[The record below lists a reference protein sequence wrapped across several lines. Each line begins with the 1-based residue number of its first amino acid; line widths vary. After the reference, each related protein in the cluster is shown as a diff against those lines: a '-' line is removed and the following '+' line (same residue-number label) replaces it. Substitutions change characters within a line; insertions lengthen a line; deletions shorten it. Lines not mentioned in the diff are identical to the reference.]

1 MYKIIG
7 ADLQEY
13 GPSSAEELRQW
24 VREGRADGRT
34 LVRAEGTTEWKP
46 LASFPELAEALAE
59 SPLAGQSPPSL
70 PKDPTTLPEDITTR
84 DWDLDIPSCVNRSW
98 VLIQGQFWPVIGVSL
113 VVFLATGGINEIIGM
128 FSRPAMNEL
137 MAGHF
142 SATGIL
148 MVLLTSLIGGPVQ
161 IVFTAGLCR
170 YYLKLM
176 RGEDAEFGDA
186 FSGFGGSL
194 VQLISL
200 GFVQN
205 LLVIVGLCLCV
216 VPGIYVAIGWTFA
229 MVLVIDKRMDFWPA
243 MELSRKVVTR
253 HWFIIFGLV
262 LLNGLISAAGIV
274 ACCIGVFVTIPI
286 ALISLLYAYEDIFG
300 HRAGPKA

>member
-24 VREGRADGRT
+24 VREGRADGRSM
-34 LVRAEGTTEWKP
+34 VRAEGTTEWKP
-46 LASFPELAEALAE
+46 LSSFPELAAALGE
-59 SPLAGQSPPSL
+59 SPLAGQPPPA
-70 PKDPTTLPEDITTR
+70 PKDPASLPDDIRER
-84 DWDLDIPSCVNRSW
+84 DWDLDIGSCVGRSW
-98 VLIQGQFWPVIGVSL
+98 GLIQRQFWPVVGVSL
-113 VVFLATGGINEIIGM
+113 VVFLAIGGINEIIGM

-142 SATGIL
+142 SVSGIL
-148 MVLLTSLIGGPVQ
+148 MVTLTSLISLPVQ
-161 IVFTAGLCR
+161 TVFTAGLFR
-170 YYLKLM
+170 YYLKLI

-186 FSGFGGSL
+186 FAGFQGAL
-194 VQLISL
+194 VPLISL

-205 LLVIVGLCLCV
+205 LLVIAGIFLCV
-216 VPGIYVAIGWTFA
+216 VPGIYLGIAWAFS

-243 MELSRKVVTR
+243 MELSRKVVSK

-262 LLNGLISAAGIV
+262 LLNGLISVSGFV
-274 ACCIGVFVTIPI
+274 ACCIGVFVTAPI
-286 ALISLLYAYEDIFG
+286 ALGSLLYAYEDLFG
-300 HRAGPKA
+300 HRTAPKA

>member
-7 ADLQEY
+7 ADHQEY

-24 VREGRADGRT
+24 VREGRADGRSM
-34 LVRAEGTTEWKP
+34 VRAEGTTEWKP
-46 LASFPELAEALAE
+46 LASFPELASALPE
-59 SPLAGQSPPSL
+59 SPLAGQPPSV
-70 PKDPTTLPEDITTR
+70 PGDPTALPDDITTR
-84 DWDLDIPSCVNRSW
+84 DYDLDIPSCVNRSW
-98 VLIQGQFWPVIGVSL
+98 TLIQGRFWPVIGVSL
-113 VVFLATGGINEIIGM
+113 VVFLATGGINEVIGM

-137 MAGHF
+137 TAGHF
-142 SATGIL
+142 SVTAVL
-148 MVLLTSLIGGPVQ
+148 MVALTTLISLPVQ
-161 IVFTAGLCR
+161 TVFTAGLFR

-176 RGEDAEFGDA
+176 RGEEAEFGDA

-200 GFVQN
+200 GLVQN
-205 LLVIVGLCLCV
+205 LLMLVGLCFCI
-216 VPGIYVAIGWTFA
+216 VPGIYLGVAWAFA
-229 MVLVIDKRMDFWPA
+229 IVLVIDKRLDFWPA
-243 MELSRKVVTR
+243 MELSRKVVTK

-262 LLNGLISAAGIV
+262 LLNGLISVAGIL
-274 ACCIGVFVTIPI
+274 ACCIGAFVTAPI